1 MGLSIVVTDFGGQ
14 ALDRIDDPTNIL
26 HKLLPPS
33 DQDSGILLSKIDWYG
48 DTYLNYLQIKQ
59 FLEEWD
65 QLSQR
70 CENSAQSQ
78 LVVGVRRLAERCQRD
93 RSLLRFIGD

>member
-1 MGLSIVVTDFGGQ
+1 MGLSIVGTDYSEKV
-14 ALDRIDDPTNIL
+14 LDRIDDPTNIL

-33 DQDSGILLSKIDWYG
+33 DEESAIFLAKIDWYG
-48 DTYLNYLQIKQ
+48 DTYLNYLQIKK

-65 QLSQR
+65 QLRGR
-70 CENSAQSQ
+70 CETAAEKE
-78 LVVGVRRLAERCQRD
+78 LVNAVVRLAERCRED